1 MELRLSCTNPST
13 CDGNSTL
20 VQVMAWRIWANV
32 VWGLCHHDDVIKWK
46 HLMRYWPFVPGIHRS
61 PVNSPH
67 KGQRRGALMFFI
79 CAWIND
85 QRLCWWFESPSRSLW
100 RHCNDVIIPYISVP
114 FQMSEARTSCH
125 EDEEAGSALHLSHH
139 PRRAGPWRGKQSLC
153 WQPGKPSQNPRGL
166 HDTLLLQTEWQ
177 SGLWSTVRQHE
188 RRHPHQ

>member
-1 MELRLSCTNPST
+1 MVTRHWFRLWLEESEPMLCEVYVTMMTSSNGNIWCVTGHLCGVYTGLRWIPHTKASDAELWC
-13 CDGNSTL
+13 
-20 VQVMAWRIWANV
+20 
-32 VWGLCHHDDVIKWK
+32 
-46 HLMRYWPFVPGIHRS
+46 
-61 PVNSPH
+61 
-67 KGQRRGALMFFI
+67 FFI

-177 SGLWSTVRQHE
+177 SGLWSSVRQHE
-188 RRHPHQ
+188 RRHPNQ